1 FSSSIFCSVL
11 LKMMK
16 MIVWMGVYDQRSKGK
31 ILKSVADLPGIH
43 YPCMDLKEGT
53 LTLVGDVNPVEIV
66 NKLRKKWGRARLTLF
81 VPYDAL
87 KEAKLAEAKQRR
99 EEIEREALYRYNRE
113 IREIVNDQ

>member
-1 FSSSIFCSVL
+1 
-11 LKMMK
+11 
-16 MIVWMGVYDQRSKGK
+16 
-31 ILKSVADLPGIH
+31 
-43 YPCMDLKEGT
+43 MDLKEGT

-66 NKLRKKWGRARLTLF
+66 NKLRKKWRRAKLTLF

-113 IREIVNDQ
+113 IREIVNDQEQGCVIC